1 MGNIKSLFYVTYQS
15 FPADTANSIQ
25 TISNIKYFLKN
36 GIDVTLFFP
45 LRENNSSDDLEIIK
59 NKYSINEDFK
69 IVGKTHNLP
78 FGKIKLFDSLFF
90 LISHYLWAKKTVID
104 LLESQDEP
112 DVYFTRSDWVFY
124 LLSKEKKNVIFE
136 LHQYSKLRKILTN
149 EALINEKAK
158 IIFLNENLYR
168 DFENKNDLKGRYAIL
183 QNGVDL
189 EKFEN
194 KVNKNKNE
202 IVFLGRLTRFNDS
215 RNIDFIVDSLLKIKK
230 DYHLKIVG
238 ATNKE
243 INTFK
248 KLFKTKFV
256 QENVAFYNQL
266 NHQEAIEHLKSAEIG
281 LLMNSNLNSHSL
293 KYTSPLKYFE
303 YLAAGLKII
312 AVDFDAHK
320 KLPYSEN
327 INFFKDGDYE
337 SFKLAI
343 NEISN
348 YKPIGIEN
356 LNQISLDH
364 RVKNII
370 KLAEI

>member
-45 LRENNSSDDLEIIK
+45 LREKNSSDDLGIIK
-59 NKYSINEDFK
+59 NKYSINRDFK

-78 FGKIKLFDSLFF
+78 FGKIKFFNSLFF

-124 LLSKEKKNVIFE
+124 FLSIEKKNVIFE
-136 LHQYSKLRKILTN
+136 LHQYSKLRKILIN
-149 EALINEKAK
+149 KALIYKNAK

-168 DFENKNDLKGRYAIL
+168 DFENKNALQGRYAIL
-183 QNGVDL
+183 QNGVDF

-194 KVNKNKNE
+194 NVNKNKNE

-215 RNIDFIVDSLLKIKK
+215 RNIDFIVDSLLKIKN
-230 DYHLKIVG
+230 DYKLKIVG
-238 ATNKE
+238 ATNQE

-248 KLFKTKFV
+248 KLYKTKFV
-256 QENVAFYNQL
+256 EEKVTFYNQL
-266 NHQEAIEHLKSAEIG
+266 THHEAIEHLKSAEIG
-281 LLMNSNLNSHSL
+281 LLMNSSLNSHSI

-312 AVDFDAHK
+312 AVDFDAHQ

-327 INFFKDGDYE
+327 INFFKDRDFE

-343 NEISN
+343 DEISN
-348 YKPIGIEN
+348 YKAIGIEN
-356 LNQISLDH
+356 LNEISLDH

>member
-45 LRENNSSDDLEIIK
+45 LREKNSSDDLGIIK
-59 NKYSINEDFK
+59 NKYSINQDFK

-78 FGKIKLFDSLFF
+78 FGKIKFFNSLFF
-90 LISHYLWAKKTVID
+90 LISHYLWSKKTVID

-124 LLSKEKKNVIFE
+124 FLSIEKKNVIFE
-136 LHQYSKLRKILTN
+136 LHQYSKLRKILIN
-149 EALINEKAK
+149 KALIYKNAK

-168 DFENKNDLKGRYAIL
+168 DFENKNALQGRYAIL
-183 QNGVDL
+183 QNGVDF

-194 KVNKNKNE
+194 NVNKNKNE

-215 RNIDFIVDSLLKIKK
+215 RNIDFIVDSLLKIKN
-230 DYHLKIVG
+230 DYKLKIVG
-238 ATNKE
+238 ATNQE

-248 KLFKTKFV
+248 KLYKTKFV
-256 QENVAFYNQL
+256 EEKVTFYNQL
-266 NHQEAIEHLKSAEIG
+266 THHEAIEHLKSAEIG
-281 LLMNSNLNSHSL
+281 LLMNSSLNSHSI

-312 AVDFDAHK
+312 AVDFDAHQ

-327 INFFKDGDYE
+327 INFFKDRDFE

-343 NEISN
+343 DEISN
-348 YKPIGIEN
+348 YKAIGIEN
-356 LNQISLDH
+356 LNEISLDH

>member
-59 NKYSINEDFK
+59 NKYSINQDFK
-69 IVGKTHNLP
+69 IVGKSHNLP
-78 FGKIKLFDSLFF
+78 FGKIKFFNSLFF
-90 LISHYLWAKKTVID
+90 LISHYFWTKKTVRD
-104 LLESQDEP
+104 LLESKDKP
-112 DVYFTRSDWVFY
+112 DVYFTRSDWIFY
-124 LLSKEKKNVIFE
+124 FLSKEKKNVIFE
-136 LHQYSKLRKILTN
+136 LHQYSKLRKILIN
-149 EALINEKAK
+149 KALINKNAK
-158 IIFLNENLYR
+158 IVFLNENLYR
-168 DFENKNDLKGRYAIL
+168 DLENKNALKGKYAIL
-183 QNGVDL
+183 HNGVDF

-194 KVNKNKNE
+194 NVNRNKNE
-202 IVFLGRLTRFNDS
+202 IVFLGKLTRFNDS
-215 RNIDFIVDSLLKIKK
+215 RNIDFIVDSLLKINK
-230 DYHLKIVG
+230 DYTLKIIG

-256 QENVAFYNQL
+256 KENITFYNQL
-266 NHQEAIEHLKSAEIG
+266 THLEAIEHLKSAEIG
-281 LLMNSNLNSHSL
+281 LLMNSSKNSHSL

-303 YLAAGLKII
+303 YLAAGLKIM

-327 INFFKDGDYE
+327 INFFKNNNFE

-343 NEISN
+343 SESSN
-348 YKPIGIEN
+348 YKPIGIES
-356 LNQISLDH
+356 LNEISLDH